1 MSQKSFLIRLLGISF
16 FVEILAVGWFYAM
29 PPEWVTPTLP
39 VLPVFFMAIT
49 FLIHKGFLSSIGK
62 NMRQFVTRYMLITT
76 IKLLSFLT
84 ILLIY
89 GLLKPNDAIQFMLS
103 FMVLYIIY
111 SAFEATAV
119 IKLGKANDEASKN

>member
-16 FVEILAVGWFYAM
+16 FVEILAVGWYYAM
-29 PPEWVTPTLP
+29 PPEWVSPTLP
-39 VLPVFFMAIT
+39 VLPIFFMAIT
-49 FLIHKGFLSSIGK
+49 FLIHKGFIAVMGR

-84 ILLIY
+84 ILLVY
-89 GLLKPNDAIQFMLS
+89 GLLNQNDAKQFIIS
-103 FMVLYIIY
+103 FLILYLVY

-119 IKLGKANDEASKN
+119 IKLGKASDES